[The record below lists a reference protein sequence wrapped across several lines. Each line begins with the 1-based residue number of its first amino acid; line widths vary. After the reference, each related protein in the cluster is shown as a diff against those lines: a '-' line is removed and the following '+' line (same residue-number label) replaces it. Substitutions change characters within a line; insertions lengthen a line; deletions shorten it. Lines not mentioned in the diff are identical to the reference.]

1 MARVWQGRFIEVRA
15 EPYGEDGVWEYVG
28 RVRQTGAA
36 VILALHEEAI
46 VLVEQFR
53 VPLGAR
59 TIELPAGLIGD
70 EASDEAAPEAAV
82 LAAARELEE
91 ETGWRAQIWEPLGD
105 FATSPGMS
113 SEMFSLFR
121 ARSLVRTG
129 PGGGV
134 AGEDILPHLVPL
146 AELGDFLATKRAE
159 GMVIDCRLGLAL
171 GLV

>member
-1 MARVWQGRFIEVRA
+1 MARQWQGRFIEVHA
-15 EPYGEDGVWEYVG
+15 EPYGDGVWEYAS
-28 RVRQTGAA
+28 RVRQMGAA

-70 EASDEAAPEAAV
+70 AGSDEGAAQ
-82 LAAARELEE
+82 AAARELEE
-91 ETGWRAQIWEPLGD
+91 ETGWRAETWEPLGD

-113 SEMFSLFR
+113 NEMFSLFR
-121 ARSLVRTG
+121 ARGLVRVGT
-129 PGGGV
+129 GGGV
-134 AGEDILPHLVPL
+134 AGEDITPHLVRL
-146 AELGDFLATKRAE
+146 ADLSDFLAARRGE